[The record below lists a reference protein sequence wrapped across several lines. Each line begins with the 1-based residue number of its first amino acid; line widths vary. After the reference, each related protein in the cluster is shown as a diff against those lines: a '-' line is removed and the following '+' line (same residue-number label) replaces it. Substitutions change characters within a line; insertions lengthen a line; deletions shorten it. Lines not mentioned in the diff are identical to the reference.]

1 MRCDAK
7 RSLSLNFFLI
17 DFSRANLGMHW
28 HQARP
33 EAPLPRCPD
42 APMHMSI
49 VRRIACLV
57 AAVRSFPLHFSKT
70 VCLPKFMC
78 IFHCFLFS
86 SSLHFCIF
94 FCNFFWKCATC
105 HSTNSLAVVPPVPS
119 LPVPPSPS
127 AQHLHT
133 CIPFVVFHVI
143 PLAIRH
149 FSSCT
154 LLNYLFSQ
162 CHFLCCTFLIC
173 VTLSRFLYLSYLL
186 FASAFCYM
194 SYLFFGVFFLRF
206 CIFFFL
212 NSM

>member
-33 EAPLPRCPD
+33 VALMLRCTCPSSGGSP
-42 APMHMSI
+42 ALQLF
-49 VRRIACLV
+49 VRFL
-57 AAVRSFPLHFSKT
+57 STFPKLSVYRNLCAFST
-70 VCLPKFMC
+70 VFFSVLLF
-78 IFHCFLFS
+78 IFVF
-86 SSLHFCIF
+86 F

-105 HSTNSLAVVPPVPS
+105 HSTNSLAVVLPVPS

-154 LLNYLFSQ
+154 LLNYLCFQ

-194 SYLFFGVFFLRF
+194 SYLFFGVFFSVSVTV
-206 CIFFFL
+206 FFL